1 VIADLDWLDAMASVA
16 GACFDDETK
25 NNGWPQAMRP
35 NQLVSLQ
42 RPYERGDIKGK
53 RYAQALYEA
62 IDAACKDG
70 RLKCERVTETTPGT
84 PESFPRNKNYRL
96 GWGGPD
102 MGAPRN
108 YVPASPP
115 QKSEHFEVT
124 AAAFSAWLAGQG
136 VEPSQHIKHWFEF
149 CGVGVAKS
157 NTPTATGTTEEA
169 FSNTENHPFKKT
181 ELIKRLAPHVIGGEE
196 KLKNLLDAPTKNGF
210 AECARGHGRYDAVK
224 VIRRLQELG
233 CWKQELEVA
242 PRGSGLRDVQDAWSE
257 VRKARKAS

>member
-1 VIADLDWLDAMASVA
+1 MIVDLAWRDAIASVA

-35 NQLVSLQ
+35 NQLAGLQ
-42 RPYERGDIKGK
+42 RPFKGGDKEGK
-53 RYAQALYEA
+53 RYAKSLYDA

-70 RLKCERVTETTPGT
+70 RLECERVTDTKPGT
-84 PESFPRNKNYRL
+84 PESFPKNKNYRL

-102 MGAPRN
+102 VGAARN

-115 QKSEHFEVT
+115 KKSEHFEVT
-124 AAAFSAWLAGQG
+124 AAAFSVWLAGQG
-136 VEPSQHIKHWFEF
+136 IEPSQHIKHWFEV

-181 ELIKRLAPHVIGGEE
+181 ELIRRLAPHVVGGEE
-196 KLKNLLDAPTKNGF
+196 KLKNLLDAPAKNGF
-210 AECARGHGRYDAVK
+210 AECAKGHGLYDAEK
-224 VIRRLQELG
+224 VIETLKKRGKWKEEL
-233 CWKQELEVA
+233 KVA
-242 PRGSGLRDVQDAWSE
+242 PRGGGLRDVQDVWSGL
-257 VRKARKAS
+257 RKAS